1 MRLSL
6 ASAAVAAIGALSSA
20 CAASAD
26 EYGVA
31 YFGLRGSLAFTESGS
46 TTSSVSFDYNEE
58 YAEGFGAALVIG
70 WVVDENF
77 RMEIEGGFR
86 SADLKEVTI
95 VRDDTLVTLPGDV
108 IDVGGD
114 AQAGTAMVNLY
125 ADMHEFEGGGV
136 LPWIGFGLGAAFVD
150 YSIDASVVDPM
161 DPPNLIVLFDAKDET
176 WVFAYQFMAGVTFPI
191 GQSVSMTA
199 AYRFFQTEDFVYV
212 DVMGEE
218 FETDL
223 TQHSFDLGVNWHL

>member
-6 ASAAVAAIGALSSA
+6 AFAAVAAIGALSSA
-20 CAASAD
+20 CAANAD

-46 TTSSVSFDYNEE
+46 TVGSVDIDYNEDYE
-58 YAEGFGAALVIG
+58 EGFGAALVIG
-70 WVVDENF
+70 WVLDESL
-77 RMEIEGGFR
+77 RMEIEGGYR
-86 SADLKEVTI
+86 SADLDTITI
-95 VRDDTLVTLPGDV
+95 VRDDSLVTAPGDV

-125 ADMHEFEGGGV
+125 ADMHIFDGGV
-136 LPWIGFGLGAAFVD
+136 LPWIGVGLGAAFVD
-150 YSIDASVVDPM
+150 YSIDAMVVDPLS
-161 DPPNLIVLFDAKDET
+161 PPDLMVFVNAKDDT

-212 DVMGEE
+212 DGWGVE

>member
-6 ASAAVAAIGALSSA
+6 ASAAFAALGALSSA
-20 CAASAD
+20 AASAD

-46 TTSSVSFDYNEE
+46 TVGSVNLDYNEE
-58 YAEGFGAALVIG
+58 YEEGFGAALVIG
-70 WVVDENF
+70 WVLSENL
-77 RMEIEGGFR
+77 RMEIEGGYR
-86 SADLKEVTI
+86 SADLDTVTI
-95 VRDDTLVTLPGDV
+95 VRDDTLVTAPGDV

-114 AQAGTAMVNLY
+114 AQAGTTMVNLY
-125 ADMHEFEGGGV
+125 ADMHVFDDSGV
-136 LPWIGFGLGAAFVD
+136 LPWIGVGLGAAFVD
-150 YSIDASVVDPM
+150 YSIDAMVVDPM
-161 DPPNLIVLFDAKDET
+161 SPPDLIVLFDAKDDT

-191 GQSVSMTA
+191 GQSVSMTV

-212 DVMGEE
+212 DAIAEE
-218 FETDL
+218 FKTDL